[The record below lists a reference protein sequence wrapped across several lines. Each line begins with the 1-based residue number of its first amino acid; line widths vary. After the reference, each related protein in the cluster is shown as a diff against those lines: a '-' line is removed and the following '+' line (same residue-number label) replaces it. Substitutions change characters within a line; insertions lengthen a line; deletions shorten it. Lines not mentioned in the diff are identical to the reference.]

1 VFKFGVKK
9 DMQCVWID
17 PVKLA
22 LWLHSCRSTSSFK
35 SAKCRITFRKVN
47 WKQYRAYRKTVG
59 NLATAEEFNN
69 VIIRTDGAKQSV

>member
-1 VFKFGVKK
+1 MLFLSETIPGVSGVQIWGQKRYA
-9 DMQCVWID
+9 MRLWID

-22 LWLHSCRSTSSFK
+22 SYGCTVAEASSFK

-59 NLATAEEFNN
+59 NL
-69 VIIRTDGAKQSV
+69 